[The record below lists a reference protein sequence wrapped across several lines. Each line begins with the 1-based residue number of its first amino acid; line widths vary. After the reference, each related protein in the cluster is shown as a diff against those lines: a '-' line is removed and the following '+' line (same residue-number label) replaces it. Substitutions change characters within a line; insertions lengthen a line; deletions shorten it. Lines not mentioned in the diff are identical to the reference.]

1 MMTQLA
7 NPAPKRSRQLRK
19 RTRAHETRARRLNLA
34 VLWSSEARKRLMP
47 APVPN
52 YEAG

>member
-7 NPAPKRSRQLRK
+7 NPAPKGSRQLRK
-19 RTRAHETRARRLNLA
+19 RTRAHETRARWLNLA
-34 VLWSSEARKRLMP
+34 VVWSSSARKRLPP
-47 APVPN
+47 APVPH